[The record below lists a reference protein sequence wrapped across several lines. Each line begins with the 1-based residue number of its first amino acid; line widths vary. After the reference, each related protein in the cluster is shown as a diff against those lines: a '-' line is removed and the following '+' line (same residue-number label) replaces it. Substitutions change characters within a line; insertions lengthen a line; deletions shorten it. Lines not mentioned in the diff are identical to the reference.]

1 MSLLALGLSH
11 RTAPLAVR
19 ERLRIAEAAYV
30 SALRRLRELA
40 GVREVLLLSTCHRT
54 EVYIV
59 SDDPNATSAAVEAAL
74 APGRDLPQPFTTHGY
89 RREDRDAVRHLF
101 DVAAGLDSVALGETQ
116 IVGQVR
122 SAYRA
127 AMEAGT
133 AGPTLQRLLDH
144 ALRIAKR
151 VRNETTL
158 GALALSIPAVAVE
171 LTRKVFADL
180 AEKTIVV
187 VGAGE
192 MAELAL
198 DYLRRAGASRLI
210 VTNRDVDRARVVS
223 DRFGGE
229 TRPLSALPDLLESAD
244 VVITSTGSSV
254 PIITRAMIETALARR
269 RHRALLLV
277 DLAVPRNVEPSVKSL
292 PDTFAYDIDALQ
304 DVVRANKAL
313 VGGELDR
320 ARALT
325 VKEAEAFWNWLEE
338 RKAQPAI
345 VKLRRWAEEI
355 RKGELARAQAA
366 LRALAPEERAIVD
379 AMTRALINK
388 ILHGPLVALRATSRE
403 DHSARSLAEIL
414 DLFGFASQTERR

>member
-30 SALRRLRELA
+30 SVLRRLRELP

-54 EVYIV
+54 EVYIA
-59 SDDPNATSAAVEAAL
+59 SDDPDTTSAAVEAAL
-74 APGRDLPQPFTTHGY
+74 APGGDLPRPFTTHGY
-89 RREDRDAVRHLF
+89 RYQDRDAVRHLF
-101 DVAAGLDSVALGETQ
+101 GVAAGLDSVALGETQ

-127 AMEAGT
+127 AVEAGA

-192 MAELAL
+192 MAELTL

-229 TRPLSALPDLLESAD
+229 TRPLLALPDLLESAD

-292 PDTFAYDIDALQ
+292 PNTFAYDIDALQ
-304 DVVRANKAL
+304 DVVRANGAL
-313 VGGELDR
+313 VGRELDR

-366 LRALAPEERAIVD
+366 LRALAPEEMVIVD